1 MLNFG
6 VYSTKTPK
14 KNSKPPVT
22 FGYILLACFI
32 IRIPLTTTP
41 IYNSLTFLLA
51 PKKNPSAKKSSPL
64 TVLCVPLFAG
74 RGALAADDGFPHS
87 AAPVAG
93 LFRNPPAVF
102 FGELPW
108 I

>member
-6 VYSTKTPK
+6 DVFNPK
-14 KNSKPPVT
+14 KKIKILCYIWIYTPNLFHRDPLNHVT
-22 FGYILLACFI
+22 NLA
-32 IRIPLTTTP
+32 
-41 IYNSLTFLLA
+41 FLDFFCSQ
-51 PKKNPSAKKSSPL
+51 KNPRTKKSSPL